1 MSLVS
6 PKTPGLVTI
15 RYIVMSILNRM
26 NDYSM
31 KNYKRL
37 VQIAIEGFGE
47 LALWHMNSL
56 EVVYLYMNA
65 AKAVNLPADY
75 VDFLKI
81 GVPVNGKLRVLTQ
94 HDQILLPREFP
105 DGKDV
110 GNTDADDIV
119 DAASLVFFSDHFRG
133 GQYVGGLFGMPGGVD
148 SAYFRIDRENRQ
160 IVFSG
165 TVDRSE
171 IVLEY
176 ISTGIK
182 TDGSSLIP
190 REAVPALRTYIQWNM
205 IESDPRV
212 AANEKERK
220 KRNHEEEVE
229 ALRSFQSIFTSDQY
243 KRMLW
248 RTSRQSP
255 KR

>member
-1 MSLVS
+1 
-6 PKTPGLVTI
+6 
-15 RYIVMSILNRM
+15 
-26 NDYSM
+26 
-31 KNYKRL
+31 
-37 VQIAIEGFGE
+37 
-47 LALWHMNSL
+47 
-56 EVVYLYMNA
+56 
-65 AKAVNLPADY
+65 
-75 VDFLKI
+75 
-81 GVPVNGKLRVLTQ
+81 
-94 HDQILLPREFP
+94 
-105 DGKDV
+105 
-110 GNTDADDIV
+110 
-119 DAASLVFFSDHFRG
+119 
-133 GQYVGGLFGMPGGVD
+133 
-148 SAYFRIDRENRQ
+148 
-160 IVFSG
+160 
-165 TVDRSE
+165 VDRSE

-176 ISTGIK
+176 ISTGVK